1 MPDIT
6 DRKKELIRT
15 IAKKY
20 CSILSKIPFEEGI
33 SLYSETYQKLSISS
47 ARWRVCL
54 LCGEIGYP
62 ELFLDSNHKCY
73 SLLSYDFPILV
84 KTSWI
89 KLEDF
94 FLNEKHLELLKNN
107 GKFLESKYS
116 DRKSVV

>member
-6 DRKKELIRT
+6 DRKKELIRS

-33 SLYSETYQKLSISS
+33 LLYSESYQKLSMSS
-47 ARWRVCL
+47 ARWRICL
-54 LCGEIGYP
+54 LCGEIGHP
-62 ELFLDSNHKCY
+62 EIFSYSSHKCT
-73 SLLSYDFPILV
+73 SLSSYEFPILV

-94 FLNEKHLELLKNN
+94 FLSEISLEILKERNLN
-107 GKFLESKYS
+107 LEA
-116 DRKSVV
+116 